1 MRVLISLILG
11 IRIKD
16 TQCGFK
22 LYKKKIAKKIFSQI
36 KFLGYEHDIEIVL
49 LLKKIKVK
57 AIELPVTWKHEKL
70 SKVNV
75 ISDSLKMFLK
85 LFIMRIKY

>member
-1 MRVLISLILG
+1 MVSSF
-11 IRIKD
+11 IKKNS
-16 TQCGFK
+16 QKNFFSN
-22 LYKKKIAKKIFSQI
+22 KI
-36 KFLGYEHDIEIVL
+36 LGYEHDIEIVL